1 MPVISTNTA
10 ANTALR
16 YLNNNSIAQSESL
29 AKLSSG
35 SRIVSAKDD
44 ASGLAIATSMNADI
58 TVLNQAA
65 TNVTSGTSVLNTAD
79 GALSNIADIL
89 QRMKSLT
96 AQAQSGSS
104 STDDLSYINAEY
116 TQLKDEIDD
125 IASTTNFN
133 GVDLLSS
140 SGTSVATTLGTAGA
154 AGTLDTDYFKVA
166 TGNTSLGAVSYLADG
181 TATSVEVGDYVDD
194 TGALLLNATGTA
206 KATAEDLLADSVN
219 TVTWTATAGT
229 GTSAYTNGTGVDFLV
244 GTSSS
249 DTISVKL
256 EAADTASLGIDATSI
271 TSAASAATAMD
282 AIDTAITQ
290 VSEARANVGATLSR
304 FEYRG
309 DVISTSLENLQSAK
323 SAISDVDIASEQT
336 NYTNASTLT
345 SAAIAALGKANEMSQ
360 SLLKLLQ

>member
-16 YLNNNSIAQSESL
+16 YLNNNSAAQSESL

-104 STDDLSYINAEY
+104 STDDLSYIDAEY
-116 TQLKDEIDD
+116 QQLSSEIDD
-125 IASTTNFN
+125 ISSTTKFN
-133 GVDLLSS
+133 GVSLL
-140 SGTSVATTLGTAGA
+140 GTSNYTSTA
-154 AGTLDTDYFKVA
+154 
-166 TGNTSLGAVSYLADG
+166 
-181 TATSVEVGDYVDD
+181 
-194 TGALLLNATGTA
+194 
-206 KATAEDLLADSVN
+206 
-219 TVTWTATAGT
+219 
-229 GTSAYTNGTGVDFLV
+229 GVDFLV
-244 GTSSS
+244 GTSSTDTITINLDAS
-249 DTISVKL
+249 DT
-256 EAADTASLGIDATSI
+256 TSLGINGTAI
-271 TSAASAATAMD
+271 TSASTAASAMD

-290 VSEARANVGATLSR
+290 VSKSRAEVGATLSR
-304 FEYRG
+304 FSYRG

-336 NYTNASTLT
+336 KFTNAQTLT
-345 SAAIAALGKANEMSQ
+345 SAAIAALGQANSMSQ

>member
-16 YLNNNSIAQSESL
+16 YLNNNSAAQSESL

-89 QRMKSLT
+89 QRMNSLT

-104 STDDLSYINAEY
+104 STDDLSYIDAEY
-116 TQLKDEIDD
+116 QQLLEEIDD
-125 IASTTNFN
+125 IATTTAFN
-133 GVDLLSS
+133 GVGLL
-140 SGTSVATTLGTAGA
+140 
-154 AGTLDTDYFKVA
+154 D
-166 TGNTSLGAVSYLADG
+166 
-181 TATSVEVGDYVDD
+181 
-194 TGALLLNATGTA
+194 
-206 KATAEDLLADSVN
+206 
-219 TVTWTATAGT
+219 
-229 GTSAYTNGTGVDFLV
+229 GTSAYSTGVDFLV
-244 GTSSS
+244 GTAST
-249 DTISVKL
+249 DTITVTMGG
-256 EAADTASLGIDATSI
+256 ADTTTLALNGTSI
-271 TSAASAATAMD
+271 TDAASAATNMD
-282 AIDTAITQ
+282 LIDTAITT
-290 VSEARANVGATLSR
+290 VSAMRADVGATLSR

-309 DVISTSLENLQSAK
+309 DVISTSLENLESAA
-323 SAISDVDIASEQT
+323 SAITDVDIAAEQT
-336 NYTNASTLT
+336 NFTNAQTLT
-345 SAAIAALGKANEMSQ
+345 SAAIAALGQANSMSQ

>member
-16 YLNNNSIAQSESL
+16 YLNNNSAAQSESL

-58 TVLNQAA
+58 SALNQAA

-89 QRMKSLT
+89 TRMNALT

-104 STDDLSYINAEY
+104 SDDDLSYITAEY
-116 TQLKDEIDD
+116 AQLTEEIDD
-125 IASTTNFN
+125 IATTTTFN
-133 GVDLLSS
+133 GVALLD
-140 SGTSVATTLGTAGA
+140 GTS
-154 AGTLDTDYFKVA
+154 
-166 TGNTSLGAVSYLADG
+166 SY
-181 TATSVEVGDYVDD
+181 S
-194 TGALLLNATGTA
+194 
-206 KATAEDLLADSVN
+206 S
-219 TVTWTATAGT
+219 
-229 GTSAYTNGTGVDFLV
+229 GVDFLV

-249 DTISVKL
+249 DVITVTL
-256 EAADTASLGIDATSI
+256 DGADTAALGLTTTAITDSTTAKAAMDEIDA
-271 TSAASAATAMD
+271 
-282 AIDTAITQ
+282 AITQ
-290 VSEARANVGATLSR
+290 VSEMRANVGASLSR
-304 FEYRG
+304 FEFRG

-323 SAISDVDIASEQT
+323 SSISDVDIATEQT
-336 NYTNASTLT
+336 NFTNYQTLT
-345 SAAIAALGKANEMSQ
+345 SAAISALSQANSMSQ

>member
-16 YLNNNSIAQSESL
+16 YLNNNSAAQSESL

-89 QRMKSLT
+89 QRMNSLT

-104 STDDLSYINAEY
+104 STDDLSYIDAEY
-116 TQLKDEIDD
+116 QQLLEEIDD
-125 IASTTNFN
+125 IASTTAFN
-133 GVDLLSS
+133 GV
-140 SGTSVATTLGTAGA
+140 
-154 AGTLDTDYFKVA
+154 
-166 TGNTSLGAVSYLADG
+166 
-181 TATSVEVGDYVDD
+181 
-194 TGALLLNATGTA
+194 ALL
-206 KATAEDLLADSVN
+206 D
-219 TVTWTATAGT
+219 
-229 GTSAYTNGTGVDFLV
+229 GTSAYSTGVNFLV
-244 GTSSS
+244 GTAST
-249 DTISVKL
+249 DTITVTMGG
-256 EAADTASLGIDATSI
+256 ADTTTLALSGTAITDATS
-271 TSAASAATAMD
+271 AATNMD
-282 AIDTAITQ
+282 LIDTAITTI
-290 VSEARANVGATLSR
+290 SAMRADVGATLSR

-309 DVISTSLENLQSAK
+309 DVISTSLENLESAA
-323 SAISDVDIASEQT
+323 SAITDVDIAAEQT
-336 NYTNASTLT
+336 NFTNSQTLT
-345 SAAIAALGKANEMSQ
+345 SAAIAALGQANSMSQ

>member
-16 YLNNNSIAQSESL
+16 YLNNNSAAQSESL

-104 STDDLSYINAEY
+104 STDDLSYIDAEY
-116 TQLKDEIDD
+116 QQLSSEIDD
-125 IASTTNFN
+125 ISSTTKFN
-133 GVDLLSS
+133 GVSLL
-140 SGTSVATTLGTAGA
+140 
-154 AGTLDTDYFKVA
+154 
-166 TGNTSLGAVSYLADG
+166 
-181 TATSVEVGDYVDD
+181 
-194 TGALLLNATGTA
+194 
-206 KATAEDLLADSVN
+206 
-219 TVTWTATAGT
+219 
-229 GTSAYTNGTGVDFLV
+229 GTSAYTTGTGVDFLV
-244 GTSSS
+244 GTSST

-256 EAADTASLGIDATSI
+256 DASDTTALGINGTAI
-271 TSAASAATAMD
+271 TSAATAATAMD
-282 AIDTAITQ
+282 SIDTAITQ
-290 VSEARANVGATLSR
+290 VSKSRANVGATLSR

-323 SAISDVDIASEQT
+323 SAISDVDIAAEQT
-336 NYTNASTLT
+336 NFTNAQTLT
-345 SAAIAALGKANEMSQ
+345 SAAIAALGQANSMSQ

>member
-16 YLNNNSIAQSESL
+16 YLNNNSAAQSESL

-44 ASGLAIATSMNADI
+44 ASGLAIATSMNADV

-104 STDDLSYINAEY
+104 SSDDISYIDAEY
-116 TQLKDEIDD
+116 QQLLEEVDD
-125 IASTTNFN
+125 ITTSTTFN
-133 GVDLLSS
+133 GITLLDGESDYYSADGS
-140 SGTSVATTLGTAGA
+140 SG
-154 AGTLDTDYFKVA
+154 
-166 TGNTSLGAVSYLADG
+166 
-181 TATSVEVGDYVDD
+181 
-194 TGALLLNATGTA
+194 
-206 KATAEDLLADSVN
+206 
-219 TVTWTATAGT
+219 
-229 GTSAYTNGTGVDFLV
+229 GVDFLV

-249 DTISVKL
+249 DVITVQL
-256 EAADTASLGIDATSI
+256 GDADTAALLLDGTSI
-271 TSAASAATAMD
+271 TSSSASSLMDTIDD
-282 AIDTAITQ
+282 AITDI
-290 VSEARANVGATLSR
+290 SKMRADVGATLSR
-304 FEYRG
+304 FEFRG
-309 DVISTSLENLQSAK
+309 DVISTSLENLESAA
-323 SAISDVDIASEQT
+323 SAITDVDIATEQT

-345 SAAIAALGKANEMSQ
+345 SAAISALSKANEMSQ

>member
-16 YLNNNSIAQSESL
+16 YLNNNSAAESASL

-104 STDDLSYINAEY
+104 SSADLSYINAEY
-116 TQLKDEIDD
+116 SQLGDEIDD
-125 IASTTNFN
+125 IASTTKFN
-133 GVDLLSS
+133 GVSLLGS
-140 SGTSVATTLGTAGA
+140 
-154 AGTLDTDYFKVA
+154 
-166 TGNTSLGAVSYLADG
+166 
-181 TATSVEVGDYVDD
+181 
-194 TGALLLNATGTA
+194 
-206 KATAEDLLADSVN
+206 
-219 TVTWTATAGT
+219 
-229 GTSAYTNGTGVDFLV
+229 SAYTSTAGVDFLV

-249 DTISVKL
+249 DTISVSL
-256 EAADTASLGIDATSI
+256 DASDTTALGIDSTSI
-271 TSAASAATAMD
+271 TSATTAASAMD

-290 VSEARANVGATLSR
+290 VSKSRAEVGATLSR
-304 FEYRG
+304 FSYRG

-336 NYTNASTLT
+336 KFTNAQTLT
-345 SAAIAALGKANEMSQ
+345 SAAVAALGQANSMSQ

>member
-16 YLNNNSIAQSESL
+16 YLNSNSTAQSESL

-65 TNVTSGTSVLNTAD
+65 TNVTSGSSVLNTAD

-116 TQLKDEIDD
+116 TQLMEEIDD

-133 GVDLLSS
+133 GVSLLSS
-140 SGTSVATTLGTAGA
+140 SGTSVATTLGTAGTA
-154 AGTLDTDYFKVA
+154 AGYVEVA
-166 TGNTSLGAVSYLADG
+166 TGDTNLGAVSYLADG
-181 TATSVEVGDYVDD
+181 TSTTIEVGDYVNAA
-194 TGALLLNATGTA
+194 GELLLNATGTA
-206 KATAEDLLADSVN
+206 KATADDLLADSVN
-219 TVTWTATAGT
+219 TVTWTVTAGT

-249 DTISVKL
+249 DTITVKL
-256 EAADTASLGIDATSI
+256 EAADTASLGIDGTSI
-271 TSAASAATAMD
+271 TSAATAATAMD
-282 AIDTAITQ
+282 AIDLAITQ

>member
-16 YLNNNSIAQSESL
+16 YLNNNSAAQSESL

-104 STDDLSYINAEY
+104 STDDLSYIDAEY
-116 TQLKDEIDD
+116 QQLSSEIDD
-125 IASTTNFN
+125 ISSTTKFN
-133 GVDLLSS
+133 GVSLL
-140 SGTSVATTLGTAGA
+140 
-154 AGTLDTDYFKVA
+154 
-166 TGNTSLGAVSYLADG
+166 
-181 TATSVEVGDYVDD
+181 
-194 TGALLLNATGTA
+194 
-206 KATAEDLLADSVN
+206 
-219 TVTWTATAGT
+219 
-229 GTSAYTNGTGVDFLV
+229 GTSAYTDGTGVDFLV
-244 GTSSS
+244 GTSSTDTITVNLDAS
-249 DTISVKL
+249 DT
-256 EAADTASLGIDATSI
+256 TALGINGTAI
-271 TSAASAATAMD
+271 TSAATAATAMD
-282 AIDTAITQ
+282 SIDTAITQ
-290 VSEARANVGATLSR
+290 VSKSRANVGATLSR

-323 SAISDVDIASEQT
+323 SAISDVDIAAEQT
-336 NYTNASTLT
+336 NFTNAQTLT
-345 SAAIAALGKANEMSQ
+345 SAAIAALGQANSMSQ

>member
-16 YLNNNSIAQSESL
+16 YLNNNSTAQSESL

-89 QRMKSLT
+89 QRMNSLT

-104 STDDLSYINAEY
+104 STDDLSYIDAEY
-116 TQLKDEIDD
+116 QQLSEEIDD
-125 IASTTNFN
+125 ISTTTNFN
-133 GVDLLSS
+133 GVALLD
-140 SGTSVATTLGTAGA
+140 GTSG
-154 AGTLDTDYFKVA
+154 Y
-166 TGNTSLGAVSYLADG
+166 
-181 TATSVEVGDYVDD
+181 
-194 TGALLLNATGTA
+194 
-206 KATAEDLLADSVN
+206 
-219 TVTWTATAGT
+219 
-229 GTSAYTNGTGVDFLV
+229 SAGVDFLV
-244 GTSSS
+244 GTAST
-249 DTISVKL
+249 DTITVQLDGATTS
-256 EAADTASLGIDATSI
+256 DLGISGTSI
-271 TSAASAATAMD
+271 TDAASAASNMD
-282 AIDTAITQ
+282 LINTAITQ
-290 VSEARANVGATLSR
+290 VSEMRANVGATLSR
-304 FEYRG
+304 FEFRG

-323 SAISDVDIASEQT
+323 SSISDVDIATEQT
-336 NYTNASTLT
+336 NFTNYQTLT
-345 SAAIAALGKANEMSQ
+345 SAAISALSQANSMSQ

>member
-16 YLNNNSIAQSESL
+16 YLNNNSAAQSESL

-104 STDDLSYINAEY
+104 STDDLSYIDAEY
-116 TQLKDEIDD
+116 QQLLGEIDD
-125 IASTTNFN
+125 IATTTAFN
-133 GVDLLSS
+133 GV
-140 SGTSVATTLGTAGA
+140 
-154 AGTLDTDYFKVA
+154 
-166 TGNTSLGAVSYLADG
+166 
-181 TATSVEVGDYVDD
+181 
-194 TGALLLNATGTA
+194 ALL
-206 KATAEDLLADSVN
+206 D
-219 TVTWTATAGT
+219 
-229 GTSAYTNGTGVDFLV
+229 GTSAYSTGVDFLV
-244 GTSSS
+244 GTAST
-249 DTISVKL
+249 DTITVTMGG
-256 EAADTASLGIDATSI
+256 ADTTTLALNGTAITDATS
-271 TSAASAATAMD
+271 AATNMD
-282 AIDTAITQ
+282 LIDTAITTI
-290 VSEARANVGATLSR
+290 SAARANAGATLSR

-323 SAISDVDIASEQT
+323 SAISDVDIAAEQT
-336 NYTNASTLT
+336 NFTNAQTLT
-345 SAAIAALGKANEMSQ
+345 SAAIAALGQANSMSQ

>member
-16 YLNNNSIAQSESL
+16 YLNTNSTAQSESL

-104 STDDLSYINAEY
+104 SDDDLSYINAEY

-133 GVDLLSS
+133 GVALLSS
-140 SGTSVATTLGTAGA
+140 SGTSVATTLGTADSP
-154 AGTLDTDYFKVA
+154 GTLDTDYFKVA

-181 TATSVEVGDYVDD
+181 TATTVEVGDYVDD
-194 TGALLLNATGTA
+194 DGALLLNADGTA
-206 KATAEDLLADSVN
+206 KAEVFSALVSFAGEGGRPALKDADGSALVIHAN
-219 TVTWTATAGT
+219 ADDHSTQPIGGAGDRV
-229 GTSAYTNGTGVDFLV
+229 AC
-244 GTSSS
+244 
-249 DTISVKL
+249 
-256 EAADTASLGIDATSI
+256 
-271 TSAASAATAMD
+271 
-282 AIDTAITQ
+282 
-290 VSEARANVGATLSR
+290 
-304 FEYRG
+304 
-309 DVISTSLENLQSAK
+309 
-323 SAISDVDIASEQT
+323 
-336 NYTNASTLT
+336 
-345 SAAIAALGKANEMSQ
+345 AALSAS
-360 SLLKLLQ
+360 

>member
-16 YLNNNSIAQSESL
+16 YLNNNSTAQSESL

-89 QRMKSLT
+89 QRMNSLT

-104 STDDLSYINAEY
+104 STDDLSYIDAEY
-116 TQLKDEIDD
+116 QQLLGEVDD
-125 IASTTNFN
+125 ISTTTNFN
-133 GVDLLSS
+133 GVALLS
-140 SGTSVATTLGTAGA
+140 G
-154 AGTLDTDYFKVA
+154 
-166 TGNTSLGAVSYLADG
+166 
-181 TATSVEVGDYVDD
+181 
-194 TGALLLNATGTA
+194 
-206 KATAEDLLADSVN
+206 
-219 TVTWTATAGT
+219 GT
-229 GTSAYTNGTGVDFLV
+229 GGYADGVDFLV
-244 GTSSS
+244 GTAST
-249 DTISVKL
+249 DTITVQLDGATST
-256 EAADTASLGIDATSI
+256 DLGINGTSI
-271 TSAASAATAMD
+271 TDAASAATNMD
-282 AIDTAITQ
+282 KIQTAITQ
-290 VSEARANVGATLSR
+290 VSEMRANVGATLSR
-304 FEYRG
+304 FDFRG

-323 SAISDVDIASEQT
+323 SAISDVDIATEQT
-336 NYTNASTLT
+336 NFTNYQTLT
-345 SAAIAALGKANEMSQ
+345 SAAISALSQANSMSQ

>member
-16 YLNNNSIAQSESL
+16 YLNNNSAAQSESL

-89 QRMKSLT
+89 QRMNSLT

-104 STDDLSYINAEY
+104 STDDLSYIDAEY
-116 TQLKDEIDD
+116 QQLLEEIDD
-125 IASTTNFN
+125 IATTTAFN
-133 GVDLLSS
+133 GV
-140 SGTSVATTLGTAGA
+140 
-154 AGTLDTDYFKVA
+154 
-166 TGNTSLGAVSYLADG
+166 
-181 TATSVEVGDYVDD
+181 
-194 TGALLLNATGTA
+194 ALL
-206 KATAEDLLADSVN
+206 D
-219 TVTWTATAGT
+219 
-229 GTSAYTNGTGVDFLV
+229 GTSAYSTGVDFLV
-244 GTSSS
+244 GTAST
-249 DTISVKL
+249 DTITVTMGG
-256 EAADTASLGIDATSI
+256 ADTTTLALNGTSI
-271 TSAASAATAMD
+271 TDAASAATNMD
-282 AIDTAITQ
+282 LIDTAITTI
-290 VSEARANVGATLSR
+290 SAMRADVGATLSR

-309 DVISTSLENLQSAK
+309 DVISTSLENLESAA
-323 SAISDVDIASEQT
+323 SAITDVDIAAEQT
-336 NYTNASTLT
+336 NFTNAQTLT
-345 SAAIAALGKANEMSQ
+345 SAAIAALGQANSMSQ

>member
-16 YLNNNSIAQSESL
+16 YLNNNSTAQSESL

-133 GVDLLSS
+133 GVALLSS
-140 SGTSVATTLGTAGA
+140 GTTVTTTVTAGDAADAVAVAVGDTTLG
-154 AGTLDTDYFKVA
+154 A
-166 TGNTSLGAVSYLADG
+166 TSYLSNGSAV
-181 TATSVEVGDYVDD
+181 TIAVGDYVDAD
-194 TGALLLNATGTA
+194 GKLMLNGDGSA
-206 KATAEDLLADSVN
+206 KATAADLLAEDVS
-219 TVTWTATAGT
+219 TATWTVDTT
-229 GTSAYTNGTGVDFLV
+229 GASAYTNGTGVNFLV

-249 DTISVKL
+249 DTISVSL
-256 EAADTASLGIDATSI
+256 EAADTTSLGINGTSI
-271 TSAASAATAMD
+271 TDAASAASAMD

-290 VSEARANVGATLSR
+290 VSKARANVGATLSR

-336 NYTNASTLT
+336 NFTNAQTLT
-345 SAAIAALGKANEMSQ
+345 SAAIAALGQANSMSQ

>member
-16 YLNNNSIAQSESL
+16 YLNNNSAAQSESL

-89 QRMKSLT
+89 QRMNSLT

-116 TQLKDEIDD
+116 QQLNGEIDD
-125 IASTTNFN
+125 ISKTTKFN
-133 GVDLLSS
+133 GVALLDGSS
-140 SGTSVATTLGTAGA
+140 SYS
-154 AGTLDTDYFKVA
+154 
-166 TGNTSLGAVSYLADG
+166 S
-181 TATSVEVGDYVDD
+181 
-194 TGALLLNATGTA
+194 
-206 KATAEDLLADSVN
+206 
-219 TVTWTATAGT
+219 
-229 GTSAYTNGTGVDFLV
+229 GVDFLV

-249 DTISVKL
+249 DTINVKL
-256 EAADTASLGIDATSI
+256 AGATSTDLGINGTAITDA
-271 TSAASAATAMD
+271 TSAASNMD
-282 AIDTAITQ
+282 LIQTAISQ
-290 VSEARANVGATLSR
+290 VSEMRANVGATLSR
-304 FEYRG
+304 FSFRG
-309 DVISTSLENLQSAK
+309 DVISSSLENLKSAK
-323 SAISDVDIASEQT
+323 SSISDVDIATEQT
-336 NYTNASTLT
+336 NFSSYQTLT
-345 SAAIAALGKANEMSQ
+345 SAAISALSQANSMGQ